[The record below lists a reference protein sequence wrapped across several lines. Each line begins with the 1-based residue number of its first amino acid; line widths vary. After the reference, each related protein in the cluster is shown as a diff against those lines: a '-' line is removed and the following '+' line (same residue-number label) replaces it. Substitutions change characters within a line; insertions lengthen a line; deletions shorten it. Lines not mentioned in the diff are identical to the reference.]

1 MLLVIAA
8 CSYNVVTIDDVQNL
22 PLHDIILNQNY
33 STQDKLLLIK
43 NILDNKIVDVNDQDV
58 DGRTALNLVTFYK
71 ANPALARLLIEGY
84 KANVN
89 KPDRFNVSPLHN
101 AIQYEEIEIAD
112 PVVLLGTFV
121 KPIIKATI
129 TKTNI
134 VPKPLNNN
142 GFLLSTFLLTFF
154 FDRLTIFHLFN
165 N

>member
-1 MLLVIAA
+1 MNNLINIKFGFMLLVIAA

-101 AIQYEEIEIAD
+101 AIQYEEIEIAEM
-112 PVVLLGTFV
+112 LLAADADRALKNDTQAT
-121 KPIIKATI
+121 PIDLARS
-129 TKTNI
+129 
-134 VPKPLNNN
+134 LN
-142 GFLLSTFLLTFF
+142 TMA
-154 FDRLTIFHLFN
+154 LFGLELE
-165 N
+165 